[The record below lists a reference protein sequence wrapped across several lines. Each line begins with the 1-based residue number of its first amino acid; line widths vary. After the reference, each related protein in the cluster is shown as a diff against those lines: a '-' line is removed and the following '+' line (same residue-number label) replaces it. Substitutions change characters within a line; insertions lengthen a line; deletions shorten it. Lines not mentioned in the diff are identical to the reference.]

1 MVSLFCFVFGSIFS
15 HIPLYII
22 KCRIRPKASKSAMGL
37 LVFPDVSS
45 GGLFPMLLIN
55 IAMSIALIKHLFFS
69 SFQSVGFIQRSR
81 ISNAANNAAFGVS
94 DMSFAFVDE
103 YICSGMT
110 TMEGCLDEI
119 RKNLPLFVYAPNVSE
134 SAPNLAGD
142 DTVCAVCL
150 CEFERGHEIRLL
162 PHCKHM
168 FHSACL
174 DQWLEH
180 HHITCP
186 LCRTSLSPSSSQVL
200 LT

>member
-119 RKNLPLFVYAPNVSE
+119 RKNLRLFTHPM
-134 SAPNLAGD
+134 LAKVRRIWREMIQCAQCVCVNSKEVTRFAFCRIASTCF
-142 DTVCAVCL
+142 TVLA
-150 CEFERGHEIRLL
+150 
-162 PHCKHM
+162 
-168 FHSACL
+168 
-174 DQWLEH
+174 
-180 HHITCP
+180 
-186 LCRTSLSPSSSQVL
+186 
-200 LT
+200 LTNG